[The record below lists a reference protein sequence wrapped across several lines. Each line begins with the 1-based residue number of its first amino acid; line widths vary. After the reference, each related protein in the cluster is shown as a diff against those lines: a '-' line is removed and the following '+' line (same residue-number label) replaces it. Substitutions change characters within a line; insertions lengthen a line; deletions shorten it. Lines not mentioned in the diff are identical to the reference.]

1 MKTNLE
7 IKLLQDALIYTKQAF
22 ARIFGVLPQRIIR
35 AQVWWSGYWIIIKG
49 KRPRLYKKSL
59 FEVHFAAFRKE
70 SARQLTISTYIPG
83 ATTKFYVKN
92 DEKNTT
98 NYVDYSRDAKNK
110 PRYECGCHDFKAM
123 QPAFKAPA
131 CKHVYAVLFY
141 QGFETMAA
149 SIAQHRKE
157 FEARSALGI

>member
-22 ARIFGVLPQRIIR
+22 ARIFGVLPNRVIR
-35 AQVWWSGYWIIIKG
+35 AQVWWSGYWIILKG

-70 SARQLTISTYIPG
+70 GAKKLVVSATSLSE
-83 ATTKFYVKN
+83 FWVKN
-92 DEKNTT
+92 PEAGTVNYVGYTEKNGK
-98 NYVDYSRDAKNK
+98 V
-110 PRYECGCHDFKAM
+110 RYECGCSDFQAM
-123 QPAFKAPA
+123 RPAFKNPA
-131 CKHVYAVLFY
+131 CKHVYGVLFN

-157 FEARSALGI
+157 FDARAALGF